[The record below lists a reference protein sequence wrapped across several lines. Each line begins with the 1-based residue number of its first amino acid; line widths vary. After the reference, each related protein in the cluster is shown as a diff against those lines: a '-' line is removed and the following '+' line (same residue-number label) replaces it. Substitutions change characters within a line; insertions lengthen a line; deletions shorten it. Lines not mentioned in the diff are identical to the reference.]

1 MSSGLGSAAAGFGGA
16 LAGGAAAEF
25 LSNRPSNALPGE
37 GAGPGPGN
45 IASTL
50 PAGPGVGNGFGPGS
64 GGPDVGRPGQPG
76 NRPDNSLP
84 GQGGN
89 RPDVGRPG
97 QPDVGR
103 PGRPDVGQP
112 GRPDVGQPGRPDV
125 GQPGRPDLGQP
136 GRDLGQPGRP
146 DLGRP
151 GTPGENVGQIGDWN
165 QWQNWRNDHI
175 GEVGDWWHNNW
186 GDYGDW
192 YGDHWWHD
200 HGLGWPYYP
209 GFGYW
214 AGAAWG
220 SLIGWV
226 DYGWSEPVY
235 YNYGDNVYYEDG
247 SVYYGD
253 QPVCTEVQYIEQA
266 EAIAL
271 SEPATQ
277 PAANDWMPL
286 GVFAVTQD
294 GQPTG
299 ADPTMFVQL
308 AVSKQGVIN
317 GTFQNTATNT
327 VKAIEGMVDKQTQR
341 AAWTLVGESR
351 PTHGNGNCE
360 PNGKRH
366 FRARSLPR
374 QHDPANPTGPTGEAR
389 NRAKRGTEQMTL
401 GAHVVAAHAL
411 DPQIG
416 KPRSGSP
423 FPISGN

>member
-1 MSSGLGSAAAGFGGA
+1 M
-16 LAGGAAAEF
+16 
-25 LSNRPSNALPGE
+25 
-37 GAGPGPGN
+37 
-45 IASTL
+45 

-64 GGPDVGRPGQPG
+64 GGPDAGRPGQPG

-84 GQGGN
+84 GQGN

-125 GQPGRPDLGQP
+125 GQPGRPDIGQPGRPDVGQPGRPDLGQP

-146 DLGRP
+146 DIGQAGRPDLGRP
-151 GTPGENVGQIGDWN
+151 GGIGDHIQN
-165 QWQNWRNDHI
+165 LPSRIGDYGQWQNWRNDHI
-175 GEVGDWWHNNW
+175 GEVGDWWQNNW
-186 GDYGDW
+186 GNYGDW
-192 YGDHWWHD
+192 YGDNWWNNNHI
-200 HGLGWPYYP
+200 GWPYYP

-214 AGAAWG
+214 AGTAWG
-220 SLIGWV
+220 SLTGWV

-271 SEPATQ
+271 SAPETK
-277 PAANDWMPL
+277 PAANDWLPL

-294 GQPTG
+294 GEPTG

-351 PTHGNGNCE
+351 PLMETGIVNLTE
-360 PNGKRH
+360 SAASALVH
-366 FRARSLPR
+366 FPDNTTQQILLVRLEKP
-374 QHDPANPTGPTGEAR
+374 
-389 NRAKRGTEQMTL
+389 GTAQNAT
-401 GAHVVAAHAL
+401 
-411 DPQIG
+411 PS
-416 KPRSGSP
+416 K
-423 FPISGN
+423 